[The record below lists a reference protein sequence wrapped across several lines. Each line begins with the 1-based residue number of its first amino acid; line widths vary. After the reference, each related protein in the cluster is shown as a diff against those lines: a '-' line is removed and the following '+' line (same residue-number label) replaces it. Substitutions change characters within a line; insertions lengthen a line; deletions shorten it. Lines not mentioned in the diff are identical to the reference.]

1 MAASI
6 ITKISPVASIV
17 GIPTVMVITGNNFT
31 DGGNPSV
38 WIDNVLVTPSAFS
51 DTQITLN
58 LGVGVGVGV
67 GEGIH
72 NVVVLNGANT

>member
-6 ITKISPVASIV
+6 ITKISPVASQV
-17 GIPTVMVITGNNFT
+17 GTPTVMVITGNNFT

-38 WIDNVLVTPSAFS
+38 WIDSVLTTPTAFT

-58 LGVGVGVGV
+58 LGAVV

-72 NVVVLNGANT
+72 SVVVLNGSSS